1 MTATWDKWGVRIPLT
16 VLWIDDNQ
24 VVQVKTREKE
34 GYTSLQIGS
43 GQKKPKQLTKPE
55 LGHFRAAGVPL
66 KRKLVEFRV
75 SEDCILPVGTPID
88 VRHFV
93 PGQFIDVTGTTVGKG
108 FQGPMKRW
116 GFKGMPAS
124 HGASLSHRSH
134 GSTGGRQDPG
144 KVFKNKKMAGQM
156 GNKQRTVQSVWVYK
170 VEPARGLLWV
180 KGQVPGHSGNFV
192 FVKDAVRKHEVQG
205 PDAQEYGG
213 LQLPFP
219 TFYPPAG
226 EDLSSLPPLLADAG
240 ENCSC
245 SPANMT
251 IKAVV
256 VLTGS
261 EGVNGTVTFEQLES
275 GSTVVNGKITG
286 LKPGLHGFHVHAL
299 GDTTNGCMSTGPHF
313 NPANKTHGAPEDEE
327 RHAGDLGNVV
337 ADESGVAEFT
347 ITDSQIPLSG
357 PNSIIGRAVVVHA
370 DTDDLGKGG
379 HELSKTTGN
388 AGGRLA
394 CGPTQVSAS
403 VAGLAPGLHGFH
415 VHKLGDLSNGCM
427 STGPHFNPAGKT
439 HGAPGDN
446 ERHAGDLGNLVANES
461 GVATVSLTDLQIP
474 LSGPNSVL
482 GRAVVVHADADDLGK
497 GGVELSKA
505 TGNAGGRV
513 ACGVIGLSAN

>member
-1 MTATWDKWGVRIPLT
+1 MILPLGILLTKSLGTAGTRSLLPAHLAASTHLAPATSASAADLRARSFQSASAASAAPAAAAEEAEEVVRAWGVDDDEEGLNAGRPVRTGAIAVKCGMTATWDKWGVRIPLT

-24 VVQVKTREKE
+24 VVQVKTKEKE

-55 LGHFRAAGVPL
+55 LGHCRAAGVPL

-93 PGQFIDVTGTTVGKG
+93 PGQFVDVTGTTVGKG

-192 FVKDAVRKHEVQG
+192 FVKDAVRKHDVQG

-219 TFYPPAG
+219 TFYPPPG
-226 EDLSSLPPLLADAG
+226 EDLASLPPLIADAR
-240 ENCSC
+240 EVD
-245 SPANMT
+245 PFA
-251 IKAVV
+251 A
-256 VLTGS
+256 
-261 EGVNGTVTFEQLES
+261 EG
-275 GSTVVNGKITG
+275 
-286 LKPGLHGFHVHAL
+286 
-299 GDTTNGCMSTGPHF
+299 
-313 NPANKTHGAPEDEE
+313 
-327 RHAGDLGNVV
+327 
-337 ADESGVAEFT
+337 
-347 ITDSQIPLSG
+347 
-357 PNSIIGRAVVVHA
+357 
-370 DTDDLGKGG
+370 
-379 HELSKTTGN
+379 
-388 AGGRLA
+388 
-394 CGPTQVSAS
+394 
-403 VAGLAPGLHGFH
+403 
-415 VHKLGDLSNGCM
+415 
-427 STGPHFNPAGKT
+427 
-439 HGAPGDN
+439 
-446 ERHAGDLGNLVANES
+446 
-461 GVATVSLTDLQIP
+461 
-474 LSGPNSVL
+474 
-482 GRAVVVHADADDLGK
+482 
-497 GGVELSKA
+497 
-505 TGNAGGRV
+505 
-513 ACGVIGLSAN
+513 